1 MAGRY
6 TFPYHRTGEFLRS
19 ILQIL
24 AQSNGAWC
32 SNILDELGRLINPTP
47 AELRGI
53 PSNPSYPR
61 YRKVAA
67 WLMNAAKNAGW
78 IEKMEGRRG
87 TYRITPAGI
96 EAYNRISDPEALVLE
111 VLRLAGWGR
120 KSDI

>member
-1 MAGRY
+1 MAGGN
-6 TFPYHRTGEFLRS
+6 TFPYHRKGEFLRS

-32 SNILDELGRLINPTP
+32 SNILDELDRLITPT
-47 AELRGI
+47 AEELRGI

-61 YRKVAA
+61 YHKVAA

-78 IEKMEGRRG
+78 IEKMEGSRG